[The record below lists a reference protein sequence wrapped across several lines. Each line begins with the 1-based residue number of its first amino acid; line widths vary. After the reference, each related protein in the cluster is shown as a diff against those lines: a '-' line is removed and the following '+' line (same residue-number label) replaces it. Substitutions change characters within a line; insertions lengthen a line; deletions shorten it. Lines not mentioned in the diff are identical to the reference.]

1 MRDKDTSTL
10 REMFQYSYHCD
21 PRLNQTK
28 FNDLLPLTIHGVL
41 DIISGG
47 RESFFF
53 IFIRLTFA
61 IAMRLLHF
69 AVSIQIGTNVSQF
82 FPVKYFQCETHKQFV
97 SNLLV

>member
-1 MRDKDTSTL
+1 MAFLMVHKMSQVRPAES
-10 REMFQYSYHCD
+10 S
-21 PRLNQTK
+21 
-28 FNDLLPLTIHGVL
+28 I

-47 RESFFF
+47 RESFF

-61 IAMRLLHF
+61 IAMRLLHI